1 MIIPPDNN
9 RRNRITAKCGHGCY
23 KTALPKLTVV
33 AAALLLF
40 PYMKEASSTGD
51 ASYFGSVIA
60 EVFVCIAFFK
70 NFSIFLFKSI
80 NAIPD

>member
-1 MIIPPDNN
+1 MIISPDNN

-51 ASYFGSVIA
+51 ASF
-60 EVFVCIAFFK
+60 
-70 NFSIFLFKSI
+70 IFNCWIYCFQKLAHSLFQTL
-80 NAIPD
+80 